1 MHQHIYIHAY
11 IHKYIHACN
20 IHTYMHA
27 CIHTYVYTYRP
38 WSGVICFAG
47 DAERGEIVRCGLV
60 YYKTFED
67 YEKAFDLSEEELLK
81 GLWPAVGV
89 CVCVCISLSL
99 SSSLSLPLSLS
110 LSHTHTHMV
119 ISFVLQSVTGCVC
132 MRVYVHAMLET
143 EEFFAAHPEWKL
155 ADRFANNNGLTVL
168 VRDPAA

>member
-99 SSSLSLPLSLS
+99 SSSFSLPLSLS
-110 LSHTHTHMV
+110 LSLTHTHGD
-119 ISFVLQSVTGCVC
+119 IIC
-132 MRVYVHAMLET
+132 
-143 EEFFAAHPEWKL
+143 L
-155 ADRFANNNGLTVL
+155 AVGDRMCLYACLCACNVGDRGIFCGASGVEARRPL
-168 VRDPAA
+168 RKQ